1 MERPET
7 ACEDSGRVGGETISE
22 RPEEVGNSNR
32 PQGNESPERYSI
44 SFRLY
49 IQTIREGRV
58 TGWRETL
65 SGGIVSSLSV
75 PPLYGGETVP
85 LYSSSIP
92 RETACEDG
100 RDPLGYFRITIL
112 PIYRD
117 SIRRPHREGGSC
129 VRCARSVSGSLYS
142 LSIPRESPCEDIET
156 PRPSLLDGA
165 YSISFRLYISDQKG
179 GESNRM
185 ERDPIRWGR
194 SVLGSPSHPEG

>member
-75 PPLYGGETVP
+75 PLSMVGETLSGISVLLYYRFIGTPSGDPIGRAVRVCAAPVP
-85 LYSSSIP
+85 SP
-92 RETACEDG
+92 
-100 RDPLGYFRITIL
+100 
-112 PIYRD
+112 
-117 SIRRPHREGGSC
+117 
-129 VRCARSVSGSLYS
+129 V
-142 LSIPRESPCEDIET
+142 LSIPPPSP
-156 PRPSLLDGA
+156 
-165 YSISFRLYISDQKG
+165 
-179 GESNRM
+179 
-185 ERDPIRWGR
+185 ERVPARI
-194 SVLGSPSHPEG
+194 

>member
-75 PPLYGGETVP
+75 PLSMVGSPPRVPEDIGNRRETPSDGIGWRGGEGTRPKIHPETRSLDGETRDRLRGYRDPETVP
-85 LYSSSIP
+85 P
-92 RETACEDG
+92 R
-100 RDPLGYFRITIL
+100 
-112 PIYRD
+112 
-117 SIRRPHREGGSC
+117 
-129 VRCARSVSGSLYS
+129 
-142 LSIPRESPCEDIET
+142 
-156 PRPSLLDGA
+156 
-165 YSISFRLYISDQKG
+165 
-179 GESNRM
+179 
-185 ERDPIRWGR
+185 
-194 SVLGSPSHPEG
+194 

>member
-49 IQTIREGRV
+49 IQTIRR
-58 TGWRETL
+58 
-65 SGGIVSSLSV
+65 GG
-75 PPLYGGETVP
+75 
-85 LYSSSIP
+85 
-92 RETACEDG
+92 
-100 RDPLGYFRITIL
+100 
-112 PIYRD
+112 
-117 SIRRPHREGGSC
+117 
-129 VRCARSVSGSLYS
+129 
-142 LSIPRESPCEDIET
+142 
-156 PRPSLLDGA
+156 
-165 YSISFRLYISDQKG
+165 
-179 GESNRM
+179 SNRM